1 MEKTQKTKPDKTYY
15 QVIAYIMEM
24 IKEGKLSFYSKLP
37 SERELMETLGMG
49 RNSVRE
55 ALRTLENIGLVESCH
70 GKGNFLV
77 NHMGESLSS
86 VFSVLLFTGESNYL
100 EVSQLRRAIE
110 VQAFAQAADRITE
123 DDRNRFAG
131 IILKM
136 DTGTHEERVQAD
148 EDFHQLLIQCSGNHL
163 LVLLMDALSYVCRE
177 EILMILENQAVEH
190 VEQWKTLHRRIFDYL
205 MIGDKEQGV
214 DALLDHY
221 RWGDSLLGEKSYHGS
236 LMVY

>member
-221 RWGDSLLGEKSYHGS
+221 RWGDSLLGEKSYS
-236 LMVY
+236 R

>member
-148 EDFHQLLIQCSGNHL
+148 EDFHQLLIQCSCNHL

-221 RWGDSLLGEKSYHGS
+221 RWGDSLLGEKSYS
-236 LMVY
+236 R

>member
-24 IKEGKLSFYSKLP
+24 IKEGKLSFHSKLP

-136 DTGTHEERVQAD
+136 DMGTHEERVQAD
-148 EDFHQLLIQCSGNHL
+148 EDFHQLLIECSGNHL
-163 LVLLMDALSYVCRE
+163 LVLLMDALSHVCRE
-177 EILMILENQAVEH
+177 EILMILENQAVDH
-190 VEQWKTLHRRIFDYL
+190 VEQWRTLHRRIFDYL
-205 MIGDKEQGV
+205 MIGDKEHGV

-221 RWGDSLLGEKSYHGS
+221 RWGDSLLGNKSY
-236 LMVY
+236 LR

>member
-24 IKEGKLSFYSKLP
+24 IKEGKLSFHSKLP

-55 ALRTLENIGLVESCH
+55 ALRTLEIIGLVESCH

-221 RWGDSLLGEKSYHGS
+221 RWGDSLLGEKSYS
-236 LMVY
+236 R

>member
-86 VFSVLLFTGESNYL
+86 VFSMLIFMKESNFQ
-100 EVSQLRRAIE
+100 EVNQLRKAIE
-110 VQAFAQAADRITE
+110 VQAVVQAVDRIGEEEKEQFT
-123 DDRNRFAG
+123 D
-131 IILKM
+131 IIGRM
-136 DTGTHEERVQAD
+136 EHGDHSMRVQAD
-148 EDFHQLLIQCSGNHL
+148 QDFHHLLIQCAGNHL
-163 LVLLMDALSYVCRE
+163 LEVLMEALSEVCRE
-177 EILMILENQAVEH
+177 EILMVLDDATEEYVI
-190 VEQWKTLHRRIFDYL
+190 QWLNLHQKIYRCL
-205 MIGDKEQGV
+205 MDKNKEQGI
-214 DALLDHY
+214 DAILEHY
-221 RWGDSLLGEKSYHGS
+221 RWSDKWTSGD
-236 LMVY
+236 

>member
-86 VFSVLLFTGESNYL
+86 VFSVLLLPEK
-100 EVSQLRRAIE
+100 AIIW
-110 VQAFAQAADRITE
+110 R
-123 DDRNRFAG
+123 
-131 IILKM
+131 
-136 DTGTHEERVQAD
+136 
-148 EDFHQLLIQCSGNHL
+148 
-163 LVLLMDALSYVCRE
+163 
-177 EILMILENQAVEH
+177 
-190 VEQWKTLHRRIFDYL
+190 
-205 MIGDKEQGV
+205 
-214 DALLDHY
+214 
-221 RWGDSLLGEKSYHGS
+221 
-236 LMVY
+236 

>member
-24 IKEGKLSFYSKLP
+24 IKEGKLSFHSKLP

-221 RWGDSLLGEKSYHGS
+221 RWGDSLLGEKSYS
-236 LMVY
+236 R

>member
-1 MEKTQKTKPDKTYY
+1 MEKAKKTKSDKTYY

-24 IKEGKLSFYSKLP
+24 IKEGKLSFQSKLP
-37 SERELMETLGMG
+37 SERELMETLGLG

-55 ALRTLENIGLVESCH
+55 ALRTLENIGLIESYH

-110 VQAFAQAADRITE
+110 VQAFAQAANRITE

-131 IILKM
+131 IMLKM

-163 LVLLMDALSYVCRE
+163 LVLLMDALSHVCRE
-177 EILMILENQAVEH
+177 EILMILENQAVDH
-190 VEQWKTLHRRIFDYL
+190 VEQWRTLHRRIFDYL
-205 MIGDKEQGV
+205 MICDKEHGV

-221 RWGDSLLGEKSYHGS
+221 RWSDSLLEDKSY
-236 LMVY
+236 LR

>member
-55 ALRTLENIGLVESCH
+55 ALRTLEIIGLVESCH

-221 RWGDSLLGEKSYHGS
+221 RWGDSLLGEKSYS
-236 LMVY
+236 R

>member
-77 NHMGESLSS
+77 NHVGESLSS

-221 RWGDSLLGEKSYHGS
+221 RWGDSLLGEKSYS
-236 LMVY
+236 R

>member
-1 MEKTQKTKPDKTYY
+1 MEKKQKTKPDKTYY

-221 RWGDSLLGEKSYHGS
+221 RWGDSLLGEKSYS
-236 LMVY
+236 R

>member
-190 VEQWKTLHRRIFDYL
+190 VEQWKTLHKRIFDYL

-221 RWGDSLLGEKSYHGS
+221 RWGDSLLGEKSYS
-236 LMVY
+236 R

>member
-148 EDFHQLLIQCSGNHL
+148 EDFHQLLIECSGSHL
-163 LVLLMDALSYVCRE
+163 LELLMDALSYVCRE

-221 RWGDSLLGEKSYHGS
+221 RWGDSLLGEKSYS
-236 LMVY
+236 R

>member
-148 EDFHQLLIQCSGNHL
+148 EDFHQLLIECSGNHL
-163 LVLLMDALSYVCRE
+163 LELLMDALSYVCRE

-221 RWGDSLLGEKSYHGS
+221 RWGDSLLGEKSYS
-236 LMVY
+236 R

>member
-110 VQAFAQAADRITE
+110 VQAFAQAADRIME

-221 RWGDSLLGEKSYHGS
+221 RWGDSLLGEKSYS
-236 LMVY
+236 R